1 VSNEVQNPGWA
12 FAGLVTKSIQR
23 NMKSRSQKNQT
34 ALSHRHQGTGTRRII
49 TEATVGRL
57 LVFLV
62 VPVLLCAQSARP
74 ARYQYLFPLPNSTLV
89 NAQTNI
95 IIRFGDGIDRGSV
108 KERVLRVVG
117 SATGEH
123 DGKVSLSDDNRTIVF
138 RPVNPFADG
147 ESVTVE
153 IGEGFRTDTGRSLP
167 TVSYAFAISPIKPS
181 LRSPQPFREGL
192 KERVTPS
199 FSTKGVPTRSAQ
211 RGLSARSLP
220 ATFPPMSVFEN
231 STPAGDP
238 LFLSNFSF
246 DTGMTTPYL
255 MILNRNA
262 EPMFYR
268 QMPSC
273 WDFKLQP
280 TGTLTYYD
288 EFLGYFIALDSSY
301 HVVDQYMCGNGCNT
315 NEHELQLL
323 PNGHAYLMAYDG
335 QIVRMDTVVAEGNPN
350 AMVFG
355 LIIQEI
361 DLNKEVVFEW
371 RSWDHF
377 KITDALREDLTGIDI
392 DYVHGNAIAIESDG
406 NLLISSRNMDEVT
419 KIDRTTGDII
429 WRLGGKNNQFTFVN
443 DPDGFNAQ
451 HDIRRLANGH
461 VTLFDNGT
469 YRGYSRAVEYELDEN
484 ALTATLVW
492 EYRHAPDILGWAL
505 GSTQRLPDGNTLIGW
520 GSANPTVSEVTPDG
534 REVYEMDLPEAIFS
548 YRVFSHPWKT
558 NAFVPAVDVVVFPE
572 APVDDSS
579 SFELVIGNPTNYDIT
594 LTSLST
600 RSSVFTTVPQ
610 EPLLLAAHDSIRV
623 SLLFQPKSYGSF
635 SDTLEIWSED
645 DTQGIVQR
653 VHLAGTSFFPAIR
666 TDPSS
671 LSFGDLLRGASKQL
685 TVRMLNTS
693 GGTLLVDSIYTTQPE
708 FVVNK
713 HFCSVATEDSVTVTF
728 TPPALEDF
736 KDTLYLK
743 VSSAGLEM
751 KVALSGA
758 SPAPLLS
765 VSEMSLNFGSVRDGD
780 TATLGFTARNRSIN
794 PLTITTATLKGNAF
808 AALHQTPTIIP
819 GNDSLA
825 TGVRFTPT
833 SPGTYADT
841 LILASD
847 GGTMGISLR
856 GTSSMPTLA
865 TDPSTL
871 IFGDVLRGTTK
882 QLTMRIVNTSAF
894 TLLVDSIYTKI
905 PEFTV
910 NTRSCSVDAIDSIVV
925 AFAPGVYGESRDT
938 LYLHNN
944 SAVPLV
950 KVVLSGASPAPVLSV
965 SSTSLTFASIK
976 SGDSTSLTLTLRNR
990 SINALTVTGATVK
1003 GNVFSA
1009 LLQTPAGIPGK
1020 DSLAASVRFS
1030 PKAVGTFTD
1039 TLVIVSDGGTE
1050 RVLLRGTAS
1059 DPTAGIERTP
1069 DAVPS
1074 AYSLSQNYPNPFN
1087 PSTTI
1092 LFGIPEASGVTLT
1105 LYDITGRQVSTLVQS
1120 QLAPGYYRCV
1130 WNAAGSASG
1139 MYLYR
1144 LTATPVDGRST
1155 QGFSQVKKLLLL
1167 Q

>member
-1 VSNEVQNPGWA
+1 
-12 FAGLVTKSIQR
+12 
-23 NMKSRSQKNQT
+23 MKSRSQRNQT
-34 ALSHRHQGTGTRRII
+34 GLSHSHQGSATRRII
-49 TEATVGRL
+49 SATAVRRL

-62 VPVLLCAQSARP
+62 VPVLLCAQSARHG
-74 ARYQYLFPLPNSTLV
+74 RYQYLFPLPNSTLV
-89 NAQTNI
+89 NAQTNVI
-95 IIRFGDGIDRGSV
+95 VRFGDGIDRGSV

-117 SATGEH
+117 SVTGEH
-123 DGKVSLSDDNRTIVF
+123 DGRVSLSDDNRTIIF
-138 RPVNPFADG
+138 RPSAPFKQG
-147 ESVTVE
+147 ESVSVE

-167 TVSYAFAISPIKPS
+167 TVSYAFTISPIIPT
-181 LRSPQPFREGL
+181 LRSAQLSGEGL
-192 KERVTPS
+192 KKRVTPS
-199 FSTKGVPTRSAQ
+199 FPTKGVPTRTAR

-220 ATFPPMSVFEN
+220 VTFPPISVFEN

-246 DTGMTTPYL
+246 DSAMTIPYL
-255 MILNRNA
+255 LILNRNA

-288 EFLGYFIALDSSY
+288 EFLGYFLALDSSY
-301 HVVDQYMCGNGCNT
+301 HVVDEYMCGNGYNT
-315 NEHELQLL
+315 NEHELRLL
-323 PNGHAYLMAYDG
+323 PEGHAYLMSYDG
-335 QIVRMDTVVAEGNPN
+335 QMVGMDTVVEGGNPN

-392 DYVHGNAIAIESDG
+392 DYVHGNAIEIESDG
-406 NLLISSRNMDEVT
+406 NILISSRNMDEVT

-429 WRLGGKNNQFTFVN
+429 WRMGGKNNQFTFVN

-492 EYRHAPDILGWAL
+492 EYRHSPDILGWAL

-534 REVYEMDLPEAIFS
+534 REVYEMGFPEAIFS

-558 NAFVPAVDVVVFPE
+558 NAFVPKVDAVIFPE
-572 APVDDSS
+572 APADKSS
-579 SFELVIGNPTNYDIT
+579 SFELVVSNPTNYDIT

-600 RSSVFTTVPQ
+600 RSSVFTAVPQ
-610 EPLLLAAHDSIRV
+610 EALFLAAHDSIRV
-623 SLLFQPKSYGSF
+623 PLLFQPKSYGSF

-645 DTQGIVQR
+645 ETQGIVQR
-653 VHLAGTSFFPAIR
+653 VRLAGTSFFPAIR
-666 TDPSS
+666 TDQSS
-671 LSFGDLLRGASKQL
+671 LSFGDLVRGTSRQL
-685 TVRMLNTS
+685 TLRILNTS
-693 GGTLLVDSIYTTQPE
+693 GGTLLVDSIYTTKPE

-713 HFCSVATEDSVTVTF
+713 QYCSVATEDSLTVTF
-728 TPPALEDF
+728 TPRALEDF

-758 SPAPLLS
+758 SPAP
-765 VSEMSLNFGSVRDGD
+765 
-780 TATLGFTARNRSIN
+780 
-794 PLTITTATLKGNAF
+794 
-808 AALHQTPTIIP
+808 
-819 GNDSLA
+819 
-825 TGVRFTPT
+825 
-833 SPGTYADT
+833 
-841 LILASD
+841 
-847 GGTMGISLR
+847 
-856 GTSSMPTLA
+856 
-865 TDPSTL
+865 
-871 IFGDVLRGTTK
+871 
-882 QLTMRIVNTSAF
+882 
-894 TLLVDSIYTKI
+894 
-905 PEFTV
+905 
-910 NTRSCSVDAIDSIVV
+910 
-925 AFAPGVYGESRDT
+925 
-938 LYLHNN
+938 
-944 SAVPLV
+944 
-950 KVVLSGASPAPVLSV
+950 VLSV
-965 SSTSLTFASIK
+965 SSPSLIFASIK

-990 SINALTVTGATVK
+990 SINPLTITTATLK
-1003 GNVFSA
+1003 GNAFSV
-1009 LLQTPAGIPGK
+1009 LLQTPTIIPGN
-1020 DSLAASVRFS
+1020 DSVATGIRFS

-1069 DAVPS
+1069 DAVPLS
-1074 AYSLSQNYPNPFN
+1074 YSLSQNYPNPFN

-1092 LFGIPEASGVTLT
+1092 LFGIPEASAVTLT
-1105 LYDITGRQVSTLVQS
+1105 MYDITGRQVSTLVQS
-1120 QLAPGYYRCV
+1120 QLAPGYYRCA

-1144 LTATPVDGRST
+1144 LTATPMDGRST
-1155 QGFSQVKKLLLL
+1155 QGFRQVKKLLLL